1 MALPS
6 VQMLEPDVRS
16 VDQWAEDLLARA
28 HERAVRAS
36 AAEMATFLQSLVG
49 QKITAMIAGVDDPK
63 AVGKW
68 SRSER
73 APRGAAEQRL
83 RDAYHVA
90 TLLSLGESE
99 ETARAWLVG
108 MNPLLEDRA
117 PAAVFAAFPDGGAR
131 AMRAAKAF
139 LANG

>member
-1 MALPS
+1 MAAYL
-6 VQMLEPDVRS
+6 QG
-16 VDQWAEDLLARA
+16 LL
-28 HERAVRAS
+28 
-36 AAEMATFLQSLVG
+36 G
-49 QKITAMIAGVDDPK
+49 QKLTAVMVGIEDPK

-68 SRSER
+68 ARGER
-73 APRGAAEQRL
+73 APRGEAAQRL
-83 RDAYHVA
+83 RDAFHVA
-90 TLLSLGESE
+90 TLLALGESE
-99 ETARAWLVG
+99 ETVRAWLMG